1 MELKEFKLAEAL
13 NQRIVDGLMEGYRE
27 YLEVRRE
34 KSRNMKV
41 SGAYAWVKGNHID
54 DQVAKTCL
62 SYGVESKLAKAG
74 LTWQYLQFQ
83 HQDEKILFIVKN
95 ARYFNREQV
104 NKGKDA
110 KGNTR
115 NAKLSYMEDLMKI
128 NSGIDFN
135 HLKTDNSFDTVQL
148 ELLEENFLSEE
159 DNIEIAKIESDYD
172 VFYIVTYEI
181 DENQIIVFCNLK
193 GYKIAM
199 KRLELCQPIFYYD

>member
-1 MELKEFKLAEAL
+1 MKEFKLAEAL

-199 KRLELCQPIFYYD
+199 KRLELCQPI

>member
-1 MELKEFKLAEAL
+1 MKEFKLAEAL